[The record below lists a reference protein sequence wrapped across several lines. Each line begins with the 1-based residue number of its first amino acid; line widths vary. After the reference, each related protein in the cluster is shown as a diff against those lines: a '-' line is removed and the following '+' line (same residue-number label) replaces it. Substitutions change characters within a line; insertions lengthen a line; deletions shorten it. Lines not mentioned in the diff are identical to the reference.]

1 MKKHIV
7 LISLCSLLTG
17 CYNGL
22 RIGIKPVDTG
32 DTVPPYINLNTY
44 EFVTAVGMPI
54 DFSNITA
61 YDDVDGLTP
70 VEVKGRI
77 DYSKPGE
84 YYPALCS
91 QDTSGNAVE
100 VDIYVVVVEALEP
113 TAEAETVLPEEPI
126 EIGCSMAGAKRHDL
140 PCDKVVP
147 EDLEEYDK
155 LFYGQEGLEM
165 CLNGKNEKA
174 EDAPA
179 CEVIRTNSGSFWG
192 YGRKRKT
199 G

>member
-1 MKKHIV
+1 MKKHIM
-7 LISLCSLLTG
+7 LISLCCLLTG

-44 EFVTAVGMPI
+44 EFVTAVGVPI

-61 YDDVDGLTP
+61 YDDVDGLMP
-70 VEVKGRI
+70 VEVRGRI

-91 QDTSGNAVE
+91 QDTSGNKVE
-100 VDIYVVVVEALEP
+100 VEIYVVVVEALEP
-113 TAEAETVLPEEPI
+113 TADTETQQPEVPVET
-126 EIGCSMAGAKRHDL
+126 GCSVAGAKRSDL
-140 PCDKVVP
+140 PCDTVVP
-147 EDLEEYDK
+147 EDLEGYDK

-165 CLNGKNEKA
+165 CLDGKTE
-174 EDAPA
+174 EDEDVPA

-192 YGRKRKT
+192 YGRKRET
-199 G
+199 E